1 VLFRSLCAGV
11 GAFGGW
17 QGAVFCL
24 FGGAVVGVITALPGL
39 IQSKVKGEE
48 YAGVVPFVP
57 SMAVAGAIWFFRGPE
72 LVHPLEKLD
81 GFVNHSDLSA
91 PSPRPIIEPTPP

>member
-1 VLFRSLCAGV
+1 MGEADIILCAGV
-11 GAFGGW
+11 GAFCGW

-24 FGGAVVGVITALPGL
+24 FGGSVVGVITVLPGL
-39 IQSKVKGEE
+39 IQTKLKGEE

-72 LVHPLEKLD
+72 LVTLWR
-81 GFVNHSDLSA
+81 NWAAS
-91 PSPRPIIEPTPP
+91 